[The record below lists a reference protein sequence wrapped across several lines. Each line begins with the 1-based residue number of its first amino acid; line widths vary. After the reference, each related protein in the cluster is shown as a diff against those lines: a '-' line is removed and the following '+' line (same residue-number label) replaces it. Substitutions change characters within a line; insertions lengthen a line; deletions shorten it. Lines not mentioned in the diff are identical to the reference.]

1 MKKKE
6 FIEKN
11 TGKDR
16 ILGRPIKC
24 NRQTLQV
31 NPKGYSEVIFIGDLH
46 YGSPQSNVKKFL
58 RMLDYCLKKKVYLVL
73 MGDILETATKT
84 SVAAGWA
91 EQEYVLQKQYED
103 VVGFLT
109 PLAEKGL
116 ILGYV
121 QGNHEQRIWVSS
133 GLDICKLICRELKV
147 PYLGGACWN
156 LFKVGKQHYSVYTLH
171 GRTAAQ
177 SDGTVLTVAKRLAYP
192 FYCDVFA
199 MAHAHR
205 CVDGIGLAQYVE
217 LKTKMV
223 KEKRKI
229 VMITGSY
236 LDYGGYWQDRG
247 GEISK
252 IGSPKIKFFSEDHQT
267 HISW

>member
-16 ILGRPIKC
+16 IRGRPIKC

-31 NPKGYSEVIFIGDLH
+31 NSKGYSEVIFIGDLH

-58 RMLDYCLKKKVYLVL
+58 RMLDYCLKKRVYLIL
-73 MGDILETATKT
+73 MGDILEAATKT

-121 QGNHEQRIWVSS
+121 QGN
-133 GLDICKLICRELKV
+133 
-147 PYLGGACWN
+147 
-156 LFKVGKQHYSVYTLH
+156 
-171 GRTAAQ
+171 
-177 SDGTVLTVAKRLAYP
+177 
-192 FYCDVFA
+192 
-199 MAHAHR
+199 
-205 CVDGIGLAQYVE
+205 
-217 LKTKMV
+217 
-223 KEKRKI
+223 
-229 VMITGSY
+229 
-236 LDYGGYWQDRG
+236 
-247 GEISK
+247 
-252 IGSPKIKFFSEDHQT
+252 
-267 HISW
+267 